1 MALTEKQKRF
11 ADYYLETGNGAEAAR
26 RAGYKE
32 KNADNM
38 ASENLRKP
46 AIMQYIAERR
56 RQMDEKRIA
65 TVDEVLL
72 FFSQVMRGEV
82 KDQFG
87 LDAQLADRVAA
98 GKEIV
103 RRFEKMRTPLDIQEQ
118 EARIEHLKAQTDRL
132 NRETILE
139 DDDGVVIINDAPKGN

>member
-46 AIMQYIAERR
+46 AIMKYIEERR

-87 LDAQLADRVAA
+87 LDSQLSDRINA
-98 GKEIV
+98 GKELMK
-103 RRFEKMRTPLDIQEQ
+103 RFKDIGATEEAEQ
-118 EARIEHLKAQTDRL
+118 ENDGFIEAL
-132 NRETILE
+132 NDSAEE
-139 DDDGVVIINDAPKGN
+139 DWADESQE

>member
-11 ADYYLETGNGAEAAR
+11 AEYYLETGNGAEAAR

-46 AIMQYIAERR
+46 AIIKYIQERR

-72 FFSQVMRGEV
+72 FFSRVMRGEV

-87 LDAQLADRVAA
+87 LDSQLSDRINA
-98 GKEIV
+98 GKELMK
-103 RRFEKMRTPLDIQEQ
+103 RFKDVGETGEQ
-118 EARIEHLKAQTDRL
+118 ES
-132 NRETILE
+132 E
-139 DDDGVVIINDAPKGN
+139 DDGFLDALNGTAMEDWDEE

>member
-46 AIMQYIAERR
+46 AIMKYIAERR

-87 LDAQLADRVAA
+87 LDSQLSDRINA
-98 GKEIV
+98 GKELMK
-103 RRFEKMRTPLDIQEQ
+103 RFKDIGDTGEK
-118 EARIEHLKAQTDRL
+118 
-132 NRETILE
+132 ETE
-139 DDDGVVIINDAPKGN
+139 DDGFLDALKGTAAEDWDEE